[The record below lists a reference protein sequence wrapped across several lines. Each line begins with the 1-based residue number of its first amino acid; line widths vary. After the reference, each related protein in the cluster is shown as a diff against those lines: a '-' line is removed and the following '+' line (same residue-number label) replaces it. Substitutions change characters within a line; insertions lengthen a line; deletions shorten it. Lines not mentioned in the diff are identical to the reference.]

1 MHSVDQLTVKW
12 MGFYKTPDEAQS
24 VLEDKTKRVSEGFN
38 IVSSSKQLIDNNS
51 LSKKDLLLFKFTIV
65 KAVKEGK

>member
-1 MHSVDQLTVKW
+1 VHSVDQLTVKW

>member
-1 MHSVDQLTVKW
+1 VHSVDQLTVKW
-12 MGFYKTPDEAQS
+12 MGFYKTPDEAQR

>member
-1 MHSVDQLTVKW
+1 

>member
-1 MHSVDQLTVKW
+1 VHSVDQLTVKW

-65 KAVKEGK
+65 KAFKEGK

>member
-12 MGFYKTPDEAQS
+12 MGFYKTPDEAQR

-65 KAVKEGK
+65 KAFKEGK